1 MNPQTLSQKRSTPAP
16 LHNTIGKRVRFC
28 AQMPVRE
35 IGVIF
40 AHPQF
45 AKYPFFPDSSL
56 ILPPVASCPA
66 LRTNHEAQGRML
78 RAVQPFGCQRP
89 RFTTLAINLNSQ

>member
-1 MNPQTLSQKRSTPAP
+1 
-16 LHNTIGKRVRFC
+16 
-28 AQMPVRE
+28 MPVRE